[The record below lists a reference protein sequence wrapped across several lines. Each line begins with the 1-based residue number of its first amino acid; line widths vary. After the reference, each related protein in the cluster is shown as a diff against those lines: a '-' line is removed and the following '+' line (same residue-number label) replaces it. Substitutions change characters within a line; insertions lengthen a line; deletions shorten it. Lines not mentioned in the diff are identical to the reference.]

1 MTQDDE
7 EKMAFYTNQGM
18 YCYTK
23 MPFGL
28 KSAGATYHRL
38 VDITFQSQMGRNLE
52 AYVDDIVIKSNDEGM
67 IIADIAEKFD
77 NLRKINM
84 KLNLKKCSFGV
95 EERKCLGYMVTT
107 EGIRANLKKT
117 KEIIGMQSPKTL
129 KEMQSLSG
137 KAVVANHPQKGRNV
151 VCILSGIRE
160 RREYSFISRKKW
172 ETMPNTLSREE
183 VKQSQKKLFTDREI
197 SSLFTVHVAEVT
209 TAHRTSLKQSN
220 DETPFSLT
228 YGSEAVIPV
237 EIGMPTHRTM
247 TTREDENEEELLLNM
262 DLLQERR
269 EETAVR
275 ERNKASRV
283 EDQGNL
289 GPKWEGPYRVTEAY
303 QNVDFIPRAQDAL
316 DESKCKWPRDKHY
329 PITQDVQDE
338 SKCQWPRDEHY
349 REHKMLR
356 MSPSANGQETNTTEE
371 VQDAL
376 DES

>member
-38 VDITFQSQMGRNLE
+38 VDITFQYQMGRNLE
-52 AYVDDIVIKSNDEGM
+52 EYVDDIVIKINDEGM

-197 SSLFTVHVAEVT
+197 SSLFTAHVAEVT
-209 TAHRTSLKQSN
+209 TIQSKDVVGTWTLFIDGASNCKGSKAGLVLISPEGTEFTYALRLNFTSTNNEAEYEALLEGLRLAERMKVQTIDVKVDSN
-220 DETPFSLT
+220 L
-228 YGSEAVIPV
+228 V
-237 EIGMPTHRTM
+237 
-247 TTREDENEEELLLNM
+247 
-262 DLLQERR
+262 
-269 EETAVR
+269 VR
-275 ERNKASRV
+275 
-283 EDQGNL
+283 
-289 GPKWEGPYRVTEAY
+289 
-303 QNVDFIPRAQDAL
+303 
-316 DESKCKWPRDKHY
+316 
-329 PITQDVQDE
+329 
-338 SKCQWPRDEHY
+338 
-349 REHKMLR
+349 
-356 MSPSANGQETNTTEE
+356 
-371 VQDAL
+371 
-376 DES
+376 